1 MFATLIVGDRK
12 RWSQIECWF
21 QVRKSA
27 EKETARMTKIAKV
40 SVLLLGLSL
49 ASGLALPAYAQSG
62 ATKEQVQE
70 EMPKVARHVWD
81 AKLASAHNAE
91 MNQAWKAA
99 QAAYAKGDY
108 DKAMKKLKV
117 ADDLAGAGP
126 NNVAN

>member
-1 MFATLIVGDRK
+1 M
-12 RWSQIECWF
+12 
-21 QVRKSA
+21 
-27 EKETARMTKIAKV
+27 MKIAKV
-40 SVLLLGLSL
+40 SVLLLGLSI
-49 ASGLALPAYAQSG
+49 ASGLSLPAFAQAG

-81 AKLASAHNAE
+81 AKFSSAHNAA

-117 ADDLAGAGP
+117 ADDLAVSGP

>member
-1 MFATLIVGDRK
+1 
-12 RWSQIECWF
+12 
-21 QVRKSA
+21 
-27 EKETARMTKIAKV
+27 MTKIAKV

-49 ASGLALPAYAQSG
+49 ASGLSLPAYAQSG

-81 AKLASAHNAE
+81 AKFSSAHNAQ

-117 ADDLAGAGP
+117 ADDLAAQGP